1 MLGLVLER
9 ARSGRTASG
18 GAIARAVIIAIEGST
33 RRRVGSELVLDDDGP
48 RGSFGGGP
56 TEAQVIEVMRE
67 MRVDGGPAPWRR
79 RLLVIPQGP
88 ILGEPVSGS
97 THVLIEIFGPAELSA
112 LARFVGDTVREG
124 ACLARSL
131 QEGAP
136 PEVVV
141 LSDRTTARVE
151 EGRITKLL
159 PRLQAR
165 PDLPLIAEL
174 PAGGGGGVLVERLGS
189 ALVALHIHGCG
200 EVALALARVLEG
212 TPFRTHIHDPGHDPG
227 HHSERGLPPD
237 VVAEQAAFHAVLT
250 GSHELDVEV
259 CRTLLSGNGYRYLG
273 LIGSPAKR
281 NGAIEKLV
289 AGGIPRSRAESIV
302 CPIGLK
308 SVRGKEPAVI
318 AIAIAAQL
326 IAVLRAPPCQ

>member
-9 ARSGRTASG
+9 ARSGRSAPG
-18 GAIARAVIIAIEGST
+18 GSVARAVIIAIDGST
-33 RRRVGSELVLDDDGP
+33 RRRVGSELVLDDGGL

-56 TEAQVIEVMRE
+56 TEAQVIEVMHELR
-67 MRVDGGPAPWRR
+67 RNGGPEPWRR

-97 THVLIEIFGPAELSA
+97 THVLIEIFGPAEMSA
-112 LARFVGDTVREG
+112 LSRLVGGAAREG

-136 PEVVV
+136 PVVVV
-141 LSDRTTARVE
+141 LADRTPAKVDE
-151 EGRITKLL
+151 IGITKLL

-174 PAGGGGGVLVERLGS
+174 PAGGRGGLLVERLGS
-189 ALVALHIHGCG
+189 ALVALHIHGRG

-212 TPFRTHIHDPGHDPG
+212 TPFRTYMHDPGHDPG
-227 HHSERGLPPD
+227 RESPPD
-237 VVAEQAAFHAVLT
+237 IVADQPSFHAVLT

-259 CRTLLSGNGYRYLG
+259 CRVLLGRNGVRYLG

-289 AGGIPRSRAESIV
+289 AGGIPRSRAETIV
-302 CPIGLK
+302 CPIGLE